1 MKAIA
6 NTMMNDIMNGCIN
19 SFFIDSLTIFV
30 GKVTRGIQNPR
41 YLFVI
46 GKRLSRP
53 NAFCVILI
61 PGGD

>member
-6 NTMMNDIMNGCIN
+6 NTIMNDIMNDCIN
-19 SFFIDSLTIFV
+19 NFFIDSLIFV
-30 GKVTRGIQNPR
+30 GKVTKGIQNPR